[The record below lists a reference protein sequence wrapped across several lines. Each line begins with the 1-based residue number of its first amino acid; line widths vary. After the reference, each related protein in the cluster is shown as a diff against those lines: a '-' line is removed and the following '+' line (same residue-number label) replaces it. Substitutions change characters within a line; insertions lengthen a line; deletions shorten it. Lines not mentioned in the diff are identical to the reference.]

1 MLKQGHAVKYNLI
14 ATAITNGRQ
23 YPMKVRFYVTVDITT
38 DKTALTGKRSKAEEK
53 EWAEDYIT
61 DRINVALKDLNP
73 SNAVVRFPRASK

>member
-1 MLKQGHAVKYNLI
+1 MLRQGHAVKYNLI

>member
-1 MLKQGHAVKYNLI
+1 
-14 ATAITNGRQ
+14 
-23 YPMKVRFYVTVDITT
+23 MKARFYVTVDLPT

-73 SNAVVRFPRASK
+73 TNAVVRFPRASK